1 MVNNK
6 SPGNDGPT
14 KEIYETCCDKIIDLF
29 YKYVKYVEIKKRTE
43 RFTRVSCHKVDWKKG

>member
-14 KEIYETCCDKIIDLF
+14 KEIYETCCDKIIHLF

-43 RFTRVSCHKVDWKKG
+43 RFTRVSCHKVD

>member
-14 KEIYETCCDKIIDLF
+14 KEIYETYCDKIIDLF

-43 RFTRVSCHKVDWKKG
+43 RFTRVSCHKVD